1 MLSELRWNSY
11 SHQEDFITNMGRKLD
26 FIVRPG
32 SRPHLKN
39 YDTAFTGGFSDE
51 RSAREK
57 IEGDCT
63 DLARL
68 QDKLMAEEK
77 HALLVIFQAV
87 DGSGKDGTIKHV
99 ASGLDPQG
107 CTAVNF
113 KKPSDA
119 ENRHDYLWRF
129 HQQVPERGR
138 ITFFNR
144 SYYEEVISPRIFPER
159 LSEQNMPAESRGKEL
174 WKRRMQ
180 EINNFEQYLS
190 DNGIVVLK
198 FFLHLSKEKQAER
211 LLERT
216 EESAKKWKFSSADLE
231 NRDLWAEHVRAH
243 EEMLARTSTKAAPW
257 HIIPADHRW
266 FSSLAVADLMAR
278 KLRSLKPRYP
288 AVKGEE
294 KKEMEKAKRVLKREL
309 PESASDTDSK

>member
-1 MLSELRWNSY
+1 MS
-11 SHQEDFITNMGRKLD
+11 MGRQQD
-26 FIVRPG
+26 FKIMPG
-32 SRPHLKN
+32 SRPRLKN
-39 YDTAFTGGFSDE
+39 YDAAFTGGFADE
-51 RSAREK
+51 GEAGEK
-57 IEGDCT
+57 IEADCGE
-63 DLARL
+63 LASL
-68 QDKLMAEEK
+68 QDRLMAEET
-77 HALLVIFQAV
+77 HALLVILQAV

-144 SYYEEVISPRIFPER
+144 SYYEEVISPRVHPER
-159 LSEQNMPAESRGKEL
+159 LGEQKLPAGGRAKDL
-174 WKRRMQ
+174 WRRRMG
-180 EINNFEQYLS
+180 EINNFEQYLT
-190 DNGIVVLK
+190 DNGVAVMK

-216 EESAKKWKFSSADLE
+216 TEPAKRWKFSADDLE
-231 NRDLWAEHVRAH
+231 NRDLWDEHRKAH
-243 EEMLARTSTKAAPW
+243 EEMLARTSTRAAPW
-257 HIIPADHRW
+257 YVIPADHRW
-266 FSSLAVADLMAR
+266 FSALAVADLMAR

-288 AVKGEE
+288 GVRGED
-294 KKEMEKAKRVLKREL
+294 KKEMEAAGRRLEREL
-309 PESASDTDSK
+309 RRTGS